1 MKVKKIFE
9 EEWVGAQLE
18 TIEHQCTDLDQA
30 YAALDRLDGKKRT
43 SVEFWVSDDMTLTV
57 GGDGEKFI
65 VFAAFQVDE
74 ELYTL
79 LDPDKSD
86 ADYQDVVAGGQL
98 GSYPSN
104 QCVDK
109 NIVKEAVSYFCEHG
123 KISPSLTWLHE

>member
-9 EEWVGAQLE
+9 EEWIGAQLK
-18 TIEHQCTDLDQA
+18 TIEHQCTDLSQA

-43 SVEFWVSDDMTLTV
+43 SVEFWVSDDAILTV
-57 GGDGEKFI
+57 GGGGGKFV
-65 VFAAFQVDE
+65 VFAAFQIDE

-79 LDPDKSD
+79 IDPNKSD
-86 ADYQDVVAGGQL
+86 ADYEDVVTGGQL

-109 NIVKEAVSYFCEHG
+109 DMVKKAISYFCEHG
-123 KISPSLTWLHE
+123 KASPNLAWIQE